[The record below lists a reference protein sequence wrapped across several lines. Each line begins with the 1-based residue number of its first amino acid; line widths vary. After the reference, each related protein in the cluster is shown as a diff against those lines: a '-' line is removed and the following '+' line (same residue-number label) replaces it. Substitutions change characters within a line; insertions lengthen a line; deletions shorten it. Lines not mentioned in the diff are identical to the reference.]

1 MTVEFR
7 ESLPFRGGWLMLDG
21 KKYRDYI
28 HKLLTPLVRC
38 HGEIPM
44 MEKKVPNVGKDLF
57 FYRRML
63 PKDYPL
69 SMMNRRDNI
78 GYVQW
83 DTEVDIPILASTRH
97 LWMSFTP
104 NEIVTQRPGIKK
116 AHGTVL
122 VGGMGMGWFA
132 RRCLERD
139 NVTKVTVVD
148 KSCDIL
154 DYFGMPLLE
163 EYPDRLEL
171 VCDDAYQMKVHQ
183 FDSVLYDIWPN
194 MGASL
199 DDARWH
205 KLIGKHPNAWAW

>member
-1 MTVEFR
+1 MTVEFK
-7 ESLPFRGGWLMLDG
+7 EDIPYRGGWLWLDG
-21 KKYRDYI
+21 TKYREYI
-28 HKLLTPLVRC
+28 DTLLAPLVRC
-38 HGEIPM
+38 HGQIPM
-44 MEKKVPNVGKDLF
+44 MEKKVPNVGSGLF

-63 PKDYPL
+63 PKGQPL
-69 SMMNRRDNI
+69 SMMTRRDVI
-78 GYVQW
+78 GHVEW
-83 DTEVDIPILASTRH
+83 DTDVDIPIMAEQRE

-104 NEIVTQRPGIKK
+104 NEIVSQRAGIRK
-116 AHGTVL
+116 ARGTVL

-139 NVTKVTVVD
+139 SVTKVTVVD

-183 FDSVLYDIWPN
+183 FDSVLYDIWPD
-194 MGASL
+194 MGGSL
-199 DDARWH
+199 NDGRWK